1 MSKKERGFL
10 TLILVTIICLV
21 SVDLITDFGEGVPWW
36 HLAVEGG
43 VALAAALG
51 VLILIRDSFVLKH
64 RLEDATVRAELL
76 QSEAQKWRE
85 QTKKYAEGLSHAIDQ
100 QLTEWKLSTSEK
112 EVALLLLKGLS
123 SKEIAEIRN
132 TTEKTV
138 RAQAAAVY
146 SKSGLAGRSELAA
159 FFLEDLF
166 VPSSSQP
173 S

>member
-1 MSKKERGFL
+1 MRKKERGFL
-10 TLILVTIICLV
+10 AFILVIIICLV
-21 SVDLITDFGEGVPWW
+21 SIDLITDFREGVPWW
-36 HLAVEGG
+36 HLAVEGS

-51 VLILIRDSFVLKH
+51 IFVLMRDSFALKH
-64 RLEDATVRAELL
+64 RLEDATQRANQL
-76 QSEAQKWRE
+76 QSEAQLWRE
-85 QTKKYAEGLSHAIDQ
+85 QTRKYAEGLSQEIDR
-100 QLTEWKLSTSEK
+100 QLTEWNLTSSEK

-132 TTEKTV
+132 TGEKTV

-166 VPSSSQP
+166 SPPSPDQ
-173 S
+173 